1 MGKQPVVLNIHHDD
15 SARSMNSRMLRGM
28 GLCVQEACSG
38 EQALQL
44 FAVNPPDLIL
54 LDAGENGAGL
64 EVCRKL
70 RTSHRYTGPIAVQIT
85 RSASS
90 AETSQWVEDGAD
102 AFLAD
107 PPDEAILTSTVRCLL
122 RIRTAEQDLAEAN
135 QNLASVRQD
144 LQRSHDEFQQ
154 FALRA
159 SHDFQEPLRSIAAFT
174 ELMEQKRGGEL
185 SEDQKIYLGY
195 VLSGT
200 HRIQRLLDYI
210 LRYAQTSHEIPRNY
224 TLVALKNV
232 LDSAIRNRSE
242 VIAGSEASITA
253 ADPLPL
259 VWGNFLGLQQVF
271 ECLIT
276 NSIKYRQPGIP
287 ANIRISAEQRSPEE
301 WLVSFED
308 NGIGIAQQHHQ
319 SIFVPFKRLHG
330 RDIPGTGM
338 GLALCRRI
346 IAAHGGKIWVES
358 ALGQGAKFLFTL
370 GASAE
375 FQPIR

>member
-1 MGKQPVVLNIHHDD
+1 MGKQSVVLNVHQDD
-15 SARSMNSRMLRGM
+15 SARAVISRILRGM
-28 GLCVQEACSG
+28 GLCVHEACSE
-38 EQALQL
+38 EQAHQF

-70 RTSHRYTGPIAVQIT
+70 RTSHHYTGPIAVQIT
-85 RSASS
+85 TSTPS
-90 AETSQWVEDGAD
+90 AEKSRWLEDGAD
-102 AFLAD
+102 AFVAD
-107 PPDEAILTSTVRCLL
+107 PPDEAVLTSTVRCLL
-122 RIRTAEQDLAEAN
+122 RVRTAEQGLAEAN
-135 QNLASVRQD
+135 ESLASVRQE

-174 ELMEQKRGGEL
+174 ELMEQKREGEL
-185 SEDQKIYLGY
+185 SEDQKTYLGY
-195 VLSGT
+195 VLAGT
-200 HRIQRLLDYI
+200 QRIQRLLDYI
-210 LRYAQTSHEIPRNY
+210 LRYAQASHGIPRNY

-232 LDSAIRNRSE
+232 VDSAIRNRSE
-242 VIAGSEASITA
+242 AIAGSAATITV
-253 ADPLPL
+253 ADPLPF

-276 NSIKYRQPGIP
+276 NSIKYRQPGTA

-308 NGIGIAQQHHQ
+308 NGIGIARQHHQ
-319 SIFVPFKRLHG
+319 SIFLPFKRLHG

-358 ALGQGAKFLFTL
+358 ALGQGAKILFTL

-375 FQPIR
+375 FQPAR